1 MIQPKEQNP
10 PAEHFDSEA
19 QFEESFIAL
28 LKNCGWEKE
37 VIQYPTEQD
46 LLNNWAEILFNNN
59 REIDK
64 LGNYPLTEGEMRQI
78 IEQITHLRTPFALNS
93 FINGKTVAIKRD
105 NPDDTLHCGKEVSL
119 HIYDR
124 QEIAGGKSRYQIV
137 QQPRFSAKKSL
148 FPQRRGDVMLLI
160 NGMPVFHIELKK
172 SGIPIS
178 QAWNQIEKY
187 SYERL
192 FSGLFSLVQIFI
204 AMTPEDAVY
213 FTNPGTDGRFNPD
226 FYFRWAN
233 FDNVPTKNWRDFTQ
247 NLLYIPMAHQLI
259 GFYTVADGKDGILK
273 VLRSYQYYA
282 VSAITN
288 KVVQHRWDEK
298 KQRGG
303 YIWHTT
309 GSGKTLTSF
318 KAADLI
324 SKTQYADKV
333 IFLVDRKELD
343 TQSLEN
349 YRHFADDA
357 SHVQDTG
364 NTDILI
370 SKLKSDDPAD
380 TLIVTSIQKMYRI
393 FEDGSKK
400 IEKDI
405 ELINRK
411 RIVFIVDECHRDT
424 FGDMMSKV
432 KTTFPCAL
440 FFGFTGTPILDEN
453 KKKNCNSSDVFGDEL
468 HRYTIGD
475 GIRDKNV
482 LAFDPYKIQTFNDF
496 DIKVQIA
503 LEKVHAA
510 TVEEATSDPKKC
522 DIYYNIVDNMPM
534 AGYYEENG
542 NYVRGAEDDL
552 PKSQYR
558 TDEHI
563 NAVIQNIVSKY
574 DHRSRHKKF
583 HSIFATSSIPEAIE
597 YYRRIKIAAP
607 TLKATVLVDP
617 SDNNDG
623 TSIEKTA
630 GLAEIIDDYN
640 KRYGQDY
647 AIPTYGEMKK
657 DISLRLS
664 HDKAYKGIEK
674 TPEKQ
679 IDMLIV
685 VNQMLTGF
693 DSKWLNVLYLDK
705 LMKQEN
711 IIQAFSRTNRI
722 FGSDKPVG
730 TIYYYRYPHTME
742 KNIAEAV
749 KMYSG
754 DKAFMVFVEKLKP
767 NLEKLNAVYTEIK
780 ELFDN
785 EGIPDFAHLPMEIAV
800 RAKFAQLFRI
810 LYNLLEMVKV
820 QDFTWKQPVYDEV
833 TVLLTQPIYITL
845 LQRYRELFGPGGDG
859 GTGEPPYDLDPH
871 ITEIST
877 GKIDADYMNNRF
889 DKYYKLKTD
898 GDSKTAIEK
907 ALQELY
913 KSFAMLPE
921 EEQRFAEVFIHD
933 IQMGNVVPEAGKT
946 FRDYVTEYIRRD
958 KDDKIHRFAETFG
971 LEEAMLRDIMMLHPS
986 EETINEFGRYDTLK
1000 ATADLANVTA
1010 YYANTTGE
1018 AISTFGAK
1026 SRFDILLREFILS
1039 GGFDL

>member
-1 MIQPKEQNP
+1 MFQDNIS
-10 PAEHFDSEA
+10 HFDKEED
-19 QFEESFIAL
+19 FENAFIAL

-37 VIQYPTEQD
+37 VLLYPTEED
-46 LLNNWAEILFNNN
+46 LLQNWADILFHNN
-59 REIDK
+59 REKDK
-64 LGNYPLTEGEMRQI
+64 LADYPLTTGEMKQI
-78 IEQITHLRTPFALNS
+78 IEQITNLRTPFALNS
-93 FINGKTVAIKRD
+93 FINGKTVSVKRD
-105 NPDDTLHCGKEVSL
+105 NADDKAHFGKEVSL
-119 HIYDR
+119 HVYDR
-124 QEIAGGKSRYQIV
+124 HEIAGGKSRYQIV
-137 QQPRFSAKKSL
+137 KQPKFKAQKSL

-172 SGIPIS
+172 SGVPIS

-187 SYERL
+187 SKENI

-213 FTNPGTDGRFNPD
+213 FTNPGPEGRFNQN
-226 FYFRWAN
+226 FYFHWAN
-233 FDNVPTKNWRDFTQ
+233 FDNQPLKNWREFTQ

-288 KVVQHRWDEK
+288 KVVQHKWDEK

-324 SKTQYADKV
+324 SKTQDADKV

-349 YRHFADDA
+349 YRYFADDA
-357 SHVQDTG
+357 SSVQDTG
-364 NTDILI
+364 DTDILI
-370 SKLKSDDPAD
+370 SKLKSSNPSD
-380 TLIVTSIQKMYRI
+380 TLIVTSIQKMCRI
-393 FEDGSKK
+393 FEDGTKK
-400 IEKDI
+400 IQKDI

-432 KTTFPCAL
+432 KMTFPCAL

-453 KKKNCNSSDVFGDEL
+453 KKKGCNSSDVFGDEL

-482 LAFDPYKIQTFNDF
+482 LAFDPYMISTFNDF
-496 DIKVQIA
+496 DIKVKIA
-503 LEKVHAA
+503 LEKVHASSVA
-510 TVEEATSDPKKC
+510 EATSDPKKSEL
-522 DIYYNIVDNMPM
+522 YYKIVDEMPM
-534 AGYYEENG
+534 AGYYEESG
-542 NYVRGAEDDL
+542 KYVSGAEDYL
-552 PKSQYR
+552 PKSQYT
-558 TDEHI
+558 TDYHI
-563 NAVIQNIVSKY
+563 ESVINDIVSKY
-574 DHRSRHKKF
+574 DHRSRNKKF

-597 YYRRIKIAAP
+597 YYRRLKIVAP

-617 SDNNDG
+617 SDNNDE
-623 TSIEKTA
+623 TNYEKMV
-630 GLAEIIDDYN
+630 GLAEIIEDYRQ
-640 KRYGQDY
+640 RYGMTY
-647 AIPTYGEMKK
+647 TIATYGEMKK
-657 DISLRLS
+657 DISLRMS

-693 DSKWLNVLYLDK
+693 DSKWINVLYLDK
-705 LMKQEN
+705 LMRQEN

-722 FGSDKPVG
+722 FGNDKPVG
-730 TIYYYRYPHTME
+730 TIYYYRYPHTMKRNVE
-742 KNIAEAV
+742 EAV

-754 DKAFMVFVEKLKP
+754 DKAFMVFVEKLEK
-767 NLEKLNAVYTEIK
+767 NLIKLNEAYSDIK

-785 EGIPDFAHLPMEIAV
+785 EGIEDFSHLPKETPV
-800 RAKFAQLFRI
+800 KAKFALLFRR
-810 LYNLLEMVKV
+810 LNDLLEMVKV
-820 QDFTWKQPVYDEV
+820 QGFTWKEQIYGEV
-833 TVLLTQPIYITL
+833 TVLLTQNIFSTL
-845 LQRYRELFGPGGDG
+845 LQRYRELFRPGECG
-859 GTGEPPYDLDPH
+859 GNEEPPYDLDPH

-877 GKIDADYMNNRF
+877 GRIDADYMNSRF
-889 DKYYKLKTD
+889 DKYLKLKMD
-898 GDSKTAIEK
+898 GESKKTVEK

-921 EEQRFAEVFIHD
+921 EEQRFAEVFIRD
-933 IQMGNVVPEAGKT
+933 VQMGNVIPESGKT
-946 FRDYVTEYIRRD
+946 FRDYITEYIRRD
-958 KDDKIHRFAETFG
+958 KDDKIHRFAVAFG
-971 LEEAMLRDIMMLHPS
+971 LNESMLRDIMELHVT
-986 EETINEFGRYDTLK
+986 EETINEFARFDKLK
-1000 ATADLANVTA
+1000 VTADEEKMMSYFNA
-1010 YYANTTGE
+1010 
-1018 AISTFGAK
+1018 
-1026 SRFDILLREFILS
+1026 SRFRARTMFSNYLHDFIIS